1 MIVRTYSLCILF
13 LISCRIQAQEDLNT
27 FVEHLVKDVSQ
38 FGEAFVDPAAS
49 GLMFNVSNAWYS
61 SAKTKK
67 WGELDFSLASNLT
80 FVDRSK
86 NSFTLNTKD
95 YYNLRFKDGS
105 NIKDVASI
113 FGANEPD
120 VNVLIDYQVGDEQEV
135 IEIRL
140 PQGVDENF
148 RLAPQVFMQ
157 TDIGLPWASELKLR
171 YSPNIAYGP
180 IERSMWGLGLQHE
193 LTHWFKTEN
202 WSLSALIAFNKFE
215 GFFDTKESGE
225 IQNEKQG
232 INTQMNIVHAA
243 LIVSKVLGKFDFY
256 GGGGFFTAKATTHFN
271 GVYEID
277 RQNELFQSLVKKFSV
292 ENKATNFNFTAG
304 LKYNL
309 STSLGTR
316 MAASLQQFYAIHL
329 GISYKI
335 NYR

>member
-1 MIVRTYSLCILF
+1 M
-13 LISCRIQAQEDLNT
+13 ISCHIQAQEDLNT

-38 FGEAFVDPAAS
+38 YGEAFVDPAAS

-61 SAKTKK
+61 SAKTKE
-67 WGELDFSLASNLT
+67 WGEIDFSLASNIT
-80 FVDRSK
+80 FVDRSE
-86 NSFTLNTKD
+86 NNFTLNTND
-95 YYNLRFKDGS
+95 YHNLRFEDGS
-105 NIKDVASI
+105 SVKKVASI
-113 FGANEPD
+113 FGVNNPD
-120 VNVLIDYQVGDEQEV
+120 VNVLIDYNVGDEQEV

-140 PQGVDENF
+140 PQGIDENF
-148 RLAPQVFMQ
+148 RLAPQVFLQ
-157 TDIGLPWASELKLR
+157 TDIGLPWASEVKLR

-180 IERSMWGLGLQHE
+180 IERNMWGVGLQHE
-193 LTHWFKTEN
+193 ITHWFKTES
-202 WSLSALIAFNKFE
+202 WSLSALIALNKFK

-225 IQNEKQG
+225 IQNEEQG
-232 INTQMNIVHAA
+232 INTQMDILHAA
-243 LIVSKVLGKFDFY
+243 LIGSKALGKFDLY
-256 GGGGFFTAKATTHFN
+256 GGVGYFTAQATTHFN

-309 STSLGTR
+309 STSLSTR

-329 GISYKI
+329 AISYKI